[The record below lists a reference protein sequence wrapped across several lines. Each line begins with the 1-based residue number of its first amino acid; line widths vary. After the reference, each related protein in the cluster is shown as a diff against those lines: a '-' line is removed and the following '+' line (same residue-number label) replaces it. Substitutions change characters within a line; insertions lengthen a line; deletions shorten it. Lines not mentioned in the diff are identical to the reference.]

1 MPQLACL
8 WTTSLTASRTR
19 ASKATRSI
27 CSPRSCASNMCCKS
41 SGLGKLPVC
50 VVRILFVLFF
60 MGVFLLQ
67 EANDANRLSSHD
79 DISSIICHLVA
90 LSLVLASLIFFFYIL
105 LL

>member
-60 MGVFLLQ
+60 MGVFLLH
-67 EANDANRLSSHD
+67 EANDLTVCPLMV
-79 DISSIICHLVA
+79 I
-90 LSLVLASLIFFFYIL
+90 YL
-105 LL
+105 LLYAIWSLFPLCSLLGLSVLKFAY

>member
-27 CSPRSCASNMCCKS
+27 CSPRSCAANRCCTS

-50 VVRILFVLFF
+50 VVRILFVLVC
-60 MGVFLLQ
+60 MGVFLLH
-67 EANDANRLSSHD
+67 EANDAIRLYSHGD
-79 DISSIICHLVA
+79 LTSIICYMLFGRSFPCA
-90 LSLVLASLIFFFYIL
+90 GYLG
-105 LL
+105 